1 MRSEWLWLLAGMTLV
16 TYVPRALPL
25 LALHRRT
32 LPEPL
37 RRWLSFVP
45 VAILS
50 ALLAPSLAVVNGRL
64 DLSSHNL
71 YLLAAA
77 PTFAVAFFARRNLF
91 LVALVGMVSLVL
103 LRRLL

>member
-1 MRSEWLWLLAGMTLV
+1 MRSEWFWLLLGMALV
-16 TYVPRALPL
+16 TYGPRALPL

-32 LPEPL
+32 LPAPL

-45 VAILS
+45 VAILA

-64 DLSSHNL
+64 DLSYHNL
-71 YLLAAA
+71 YLLAAI
-77 PTFAVAFFARRNLF
+77 PTFAAALLDRRNLF

-103 LRRLL
+103 LRRFL